1 MLVVVD
7 VVVVAVVVVA
17 EHTEKLKPSIL
28 MRDNLDTSK
37 ESIKCIFVVVVV
49 ENINFYIWI
58 KTLQLYF
65 LQKCTNNE
73 KNKMFIALFYVSK
86 IFNIN
91 NEYKTNTL
99 IKINQ

>member
-7 VVVVAVVVVA
+7 VVAVVVDVVA

-58 KTLQLYF
+58 KNFTTLLSSEMHQ
-65 LQKCTNNE
+65 
-73 KNKMFIALFYVSK
+73 
-86 IFNIN
+86 
-91 NEYKTNTL
+91 
-99 IKINQ
+99 